1 MGNAVTFF
9 EITGPDGQALRT
21 FYSGV
26 FGWMLEAQPFP
37 GYAYLSTDVPGER
50 ACGIREEK
58 ERAPERVLYI
68 RVPALAEA
76 LDKVVAAGGTVVIP
90 PMTIPGGPTFA
101 LFADPAGNA
110 TGLLE
115 G

>member
-1 MGNAVTFF
+1 
-9 EITGPDGQALRT
+9 
-21 FYSGV
+21 
-26 FGWMLEAQPFP
+26 
-37 GYAYLSTDVPGER
+37 
-50 ACGIREEK
+50 
-58 ERAPERVLYI
+58 VLYI